1 MYTANLETILS
12 QNIPLTNLS
21 VIQVLFALIILFM
34 GYIVSKIIFS
44 TFIKGLR
51 KSKLPE
57 LIIDF
62 LGRFLIIVLYAI
74 IIFIFLGALGIQVGS
89 FFIGFS
95 AIVGLILGFGMQ
107 DTLTNLAGGV
117 WIAALRPI
125 DKNEVV
131 TVNGL
136 TGQVNGVGI
145 MATELLTPDNQFITI
160 PNKLVWGSPIV
171 NFTRMPARRVDVNVK
186 ISYESDLNKAIR
198 VAINLMKSNKM
209 VLGDPQPVVAT
220 TELADSSVNIQLRA
234 WTKTENYW
242 TVNGD
247 VTNGILEAFKKEDI
261 KISYPQMDIHLKK
274 E

>member
-1 MYTANLETILS
+1 MASLESLLS
-12 QNIPLTNLS
+12 QNIPFTGIT
-21 VIQVLFALIILFM
+21 VINVVFSLIILVV
-34 GYIVSKIIFS
+34 GYIISKIIFNAF
-44 TFIKGLR
+44 TKGL
-51 KSKLPE
+51 KKTKLPE
-57 LIIDF
+57 LVIDF
-62 LGRFLIIVLYAI
+62 LGRFLNIVLYAI
-74 IIFIFLGALGIQVGS
+74 VIFLFIGSLGVQVGS
-89 FFIGFS
+89 FFIGVS

-136 TGQVNGVGI
+136 TGQVSGVGI

-171 NFTRMPARRVDVNVK
+171 NFTRMPTRRVDVNVK

-198 VAINLMKSNKM
+198 VAINLMKNNKLILSNPTP
-209 VLGDPQPVVAT
+209 DVAT

-242 TVNGD
+242 TINGD
-247 VTNGILEAFKKEDI
+247 MTNGILEAFKKEDI
-261 KISYPQMDIHLKK
+261 KISYPPKMDILLKK